1 MELQIEIR
9 VWLKYYGGGWGR
21 VRTGYYY
28 LFILKYVIL
37 FTRMSFRFVV
47 WIHIWI
53 EKVDKPNQ
61 KIFTSR
67 DLILRILNKC
77 LDLVRCHQVYYEF
90 QLYLVLKLSYQAE
103 MRKIMTRTSTL
114 YTNHDKSS
122 DFMNHLLKR
131 AYFARRDSNMVDTDT
146 MDITSYT
153 NNVIRW

>member
-1 MELQIEIR
+1 
-9 VWLKYYGGGWGR
+9 
-21 VRTGYYY
+21 
-28 LFILKYVIL
+28 
-37 FTRMSFRFVV
+37 MSFRFVV
-47 WIHIWI
+47 WIHISI

-153 NNVIRW
+153 NNVIR